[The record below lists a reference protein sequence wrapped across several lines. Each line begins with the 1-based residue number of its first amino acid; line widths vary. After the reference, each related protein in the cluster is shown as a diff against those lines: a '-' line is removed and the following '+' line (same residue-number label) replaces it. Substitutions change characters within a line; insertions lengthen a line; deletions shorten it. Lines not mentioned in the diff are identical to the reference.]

1 MEKCDPLAAH
11 HSGDL
16 QKPST
21 SQKARAPTSSSSST
35 TSSLSTMPSR
45 PSTYHIAPSSANIK
59 SKEKE
64 KNKNVTFE
72 EALEGHDK
80 IMEQRQ
86 DSLRDTV
93 ISSGVVRNTASG
105 ETSVAAQHVQGRLA
119 PTLCASS
126 EGPTY
131 ASTNTQDKDI
141 VYELIEDEAVQYTE
155 GLLQED
161 DGQDGQRGTGAIGV
175 PSVELLAKLSGT
187 RQISWSRTD
196 SGKSSRVAALKNV
209 ARVVC
214 STAKDGGNMDL
225 LYLSTWTCT
234 TKLAPLSSGTGMQ
247 RTLVGVLDCLR
258 SSMVRSTGLMTQR

>member
-1 MEKCDPLAAH
+1 MQHRQE
-11 HSGDL
+11 
-16 QKPST
+16 QRQN
-21 SQKARAPTSSSSST
+21 SQCRSAR
-35 TSSLSTMPSR
+35 LS
-45 PSTYHIAPSSANIK
+45 APSSVRAP
-59 SKEKE
+59 SGSTWTLRGH
-64 KNKNVTFE
+64 NV
-72 EALEGHDK
+72 D
-80 IMEQRQ
+80 RQ
-86 DSLRDTV
+86 LCPDTD
-93 ISSGVVRNTASG
+93 
-105 ETSVAAQHVQGRLA
+105 
-119 PTLCASS
+119 
-126 EGPTY
+126 TY